1 MFFLRSSVE
10 YVVWHSI
17 PAGDYLDAFVSFVCI
32 FVDMEEFS
40 VSVLLVI
47 YALSMK
53 DSFCRVVKT
62 SCSLLCY

>member
-17 PAGDYLDAFVSFVCI
+17 PAGDSLDAFVSFVCI

-40 VSVLLVI
+40 VSVLIVI
-47 YALSMK
+47 YALSTK
-53 DSFCRVVKT
+53 NPFCRVVKT